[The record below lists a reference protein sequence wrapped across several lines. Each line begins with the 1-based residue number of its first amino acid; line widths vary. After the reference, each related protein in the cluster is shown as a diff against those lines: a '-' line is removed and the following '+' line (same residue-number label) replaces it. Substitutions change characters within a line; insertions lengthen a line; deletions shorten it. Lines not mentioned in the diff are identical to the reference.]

1 MSALTSWLTSPPPDA
16 AVELATDSVAI
27 ATLGTRGSDPAVDAF
42 AQEPLPAAAL
52 TPTLLGPNVPNRAAV
67 VAALK
72 SVVSRLASRPKRVA
86 LVVPD
91 SAARVSLVRFDHVPA
106 KRDDLDQLIRWHL
119 KKSAPFPVEDA
130 CVTYAPATTAPDGGR
145 EFLVALARRDS
156 VREYESVCEE
166 AGLQAGIV
174 DLSTFSVINGFLA
187 GGRIPSG
194 DWLLVHMKADY
205 ASIAIMR
212 GGDVIF
218 FRTRPEG
225 EADAFAD
232 LVHQTTMYYQ
242 DRLSGQGFGRVLVG
256 GTGRTGADVEVAR
269 RDLEERLGTA
279 VEPIDPTRLA
289 LLPEGLGSS
298 SDAAGRITPLV
309 GMLLRTRQEV
319 EVA

>member
-1 MSALTSWLTSPPPDA
+1 MSALTSWLASPPPDA
-16 AVELATDSVAI
+16 AVELATDSVAA
-27 ATLGTRGSDPAVDAF
+27 ATLGGRGSEPAVEAF
-42 AQEPLPAAAL
+42 AQESLPAGAL
-52 TPTLLGPNVPNRAAV
+52 TPALMGSNVHDRATVVSALKNV
-67 VAALK
+67 VA
-72 SVVSRLASRPKRVA
+72 RLGSKPRRVA

-91 SAARVSLVRFDHVPA
+91 TATRVSLVKFDQVPT
-106 KRDDLDQLIRWHL
+106 KSDDLDQLIRWHL

-130 CVTYAPATTAPDGGR
+130 CVTYAPAAASPDGGR
-145 EFLVALARRDS
+145 EFLVALARRETI
-156 VREYESVCEE
+156 REYEGICEE
-166 AGLQAGIV
+166 AGLQAGLV

-205 ASIAIMR
+205 TSIAIMR
-212 GGDVIF
+212 GNDVIF

-225 EADAFAD
+225 EADAFSD

-256 GTGRTGADVEVAR
+256 GTGRTGTDVEVAR
-269 RDLEERLGTA
+269 LDLETRLGTA

-289 LLPEGLGSS
+289 LLPGRLGSAA
-298 SDAAGRITPLV
+298 DGAGRVTPLV

>member
-1 MSALTSWLTSPPPDA
+1 MSVLTSWLASAPPDA
-16 AVELATDSVAI
+16 AVELATDSVAG
-27 ATLGTRGSDPAVDAF
+27 ATLGSRGSEPAVEAF
-42 AQEPLPAAAL
+42 TQESLPAGAL
-52 TPTLLGPNVPNRAAV
+52 TPTLMGSNVHDRAAV
-67 VAALK
+67 VTAIRN
-72 SVVSRLASRPKRVA
+72 VVSRLGSRPKRVA

-91 SAARVSLVRFDHVPA
+91 TATRVSLVKFDQVPA
-106 KRDDLDQLIRWHL
+106 KQDDLDQLIRWHL

-130 CVTYAPATTAPDGGR
+130 CVTYAPAAVSPDGGR
-145 EFLVALARRDS
+145 EFLVAFSRKETI
-156 VREYESVCEE
+156 REYEGVCED

-187 GGRIPSG
+187 SGRIPSG

-205 ASIAIMR
+205 TSIAIMR
-212 GGDVIF
+212 GHDVIF

-256 GTGRTGADVEVAR
+256 GTGRTGTDVEVAR

-279 VEPIDPTRLA
+279 VEPIDPSRLA
-289 LLPEGLGSS
+289 LLPERLGSS
-298 SDAAGRITPLV
+298 SDGAGRVTPLV

-319 EVA
+319 EVG